1 MIKVGDMVH
10 FEATDVIRTVKY
22 CNFSSCIM
30 KLQYLKC
37 ILPRIFFSKIKVE
50 KTQLSHEIY
59 QFGTQWKYVLGLLQI
74 LEIFGDL
81 QYKFLAI
88 CLLLEDLIT
97 KE

>member
-37 ILPRIFFSKIKVE
+37 ILPRIFFSKNKFHFIFSPFLEEINGTGKKAFKKIISNNEEVFHLIKHYE
-50 KTQLSHEIY
+50 
-59 QFGTQWKYVLGLLQI
+59 
-74 LEIFGDL
+74 
-81 QYKFLAI
+81 
-88 CLLLEDLIT
+88 
-97 KE
+97 